1 MEKAS
6 TQAMAGAPALPGPI
20 TVTAAGALCWRVR
33 NHKLQVLLIHRP
45 RYKDWSW
52 PKGKIDAGETTPE
65 CAVREV
71 REEVQVDVQL
81 GIPLPTV
88 HYRVPSGIKEVFYWA
103 ARLEDAEP
111 VPDGS
116 EVDDVKWCQ
125 VPEALTLLSNPSD
138 REPLEK
144 LVTAHSRGDLDTY
157 PFVVVRHA
165 KAKPRSSWSKAEGE
179 RPLAATGRRQ
189 ALAVSRML
197 AAWRPQ
203 RIATSPWVRCVQTIT
218 PYASAQQLKLRSV
231 PQLTEHAAGRNPK
244 KARAAI
250 EALLD
255 KNKSTAVCTHRPVLP
270 QVIKVLEKRMSPELA
285 DQLPSADPYL
295 RPGAVIVCQV
305 SVKHRGRIVSVEK
318 FDAYDD

>member
-1 MEKAS
+1 M
-6 TQAMAGAPALPGPI
+6 PAPGPPAGPV
-20 TVTAAGALCWRVR
+20 TVTAAGALCWRIR
-33 NHKLQVLLIHRP
+33 DGKLQVLLIHRP
-45 RYKDWSW
+45 KYKDWSW
-52 PKGKIDAGETTPE
+52 PKGKLNAGETTPE

-71 REEVQVDVQL
+71 REEIQVDLQL

-103 ARLEDAEP
+103 ARLQDTEP

-116 EVDDVKWCQ
+116 EVDKIMWCS
-125 VPEALTLLSNPSD
+125 VDEALPLLTNPSD
-138 REPLEK
+138 REPLEE
-144 LVTAHSRGDLDTY
+144 LITAHSRGDLETY
-157 PFVVVRHA
+157 PFIVVRHA
-165 KAKPRSSWSKAEGE
+165 KAKPRSNWSKAEGE

-189 ALAVSRML
+189 AMAVCRML
-197 AAWRPQ
+197 TAWRPK
-203 RIATSPWVRCVQTIT
+203 RIATSPWVRCVQTVA
-218 PYASAQQLKLRSV
+218 PYASAQQLKIRSV
-231 PQLTEHAAGRNPK
+231 PQLTEHAAERKPK

-285 DQLPSADPYL
+285 GKLPSADPYL
-295 RPGAVIVCQV
+295 RPGAVLVCQV
-305 SVKHRGRIVSVEK
+305 SVRHRGRIVSVEQ

>member
-1 MEKAS
+1 MEQDS
-6 TQAMAGAPALPGPI
+6 TQASAGAPTVPGPI

-52 PKGKIDAGETTPE
+52 PKGKLDAGETTPE

-71 REEVQVDVQL
+71 REEIQVDVQL

-111 VPDGS
+111 VPDGT
-116 EVDDVKWCQ
+116 EVDKVTWCQ
-125 VPEALTLLSNPSD
+125 VTEALTLLSNPSD
-138 REPLEK
+138 REPLEH
-144 LVTAHSRGDLDTY
+144 LVTAYSRGDLETY

-165 KAKPRSSWSKAEGE
+165 KAKPRSNWSKAEGE

-189 ALAVSRML
+189 ALAVCRML
-197 AAWRPQ
+197 MVWRPGLV
-203 RIATSPWVRCVQTIT
+203 ATSPWQRCVQTVT
-218 PYASAQQLKLRSV
+218 PYALDQQLKIRNV
-231 PQLTEHAAGRNPK
+231 PQLTEHAADRSPK
-244 KARAAI
+244 KARAAV

-255 KNKSTAVCTHRPVLP
+255 KHQPAAVCTHRPVLP
-270 QVIKVLEKRMSPELA
+270 QVIKVLEKRMSQALA
-285 DQLPSADPYL
+285 DKLPSADPYL

-305 SVKHRGRIVSVEK
+305 SVKHRGRIVSVEQ